1 MAFKMRGWSAFTRT
15 DLKMKKGDLK
25 KDIEYSGDDV
35 EKARLEGELNVVQA
49 EIDKDEEI
57 KDTL

>member
-1 MAFKMRGWSAFTRT
+1 MKGWSAFTRA

-25 KDIEYSGDDV
+25 KDIEHSGDDV